1 MPRTIH
7 LMPDFE
13 ASLDRMVESGR
24 YGETAGDVLM
34 YAIAA
39 LEDQEAIRE
48 AREARLRAQLE
59 EGLADIREGRTVPA
73 EQVFRDLRQKIIGRA
88 AEGRDAAE

>member
-7 LMPDFE
+7 LLPDFE
-13 ASLDRMVESGR
+13 ASLDRMIASGR

-48 AREARLRAQLE
+48 AREKRLMALLE
-59 EGLADIREGRTVPA
+59 EGLADIDAGRTHGVDEVFA
-73 EQVFRDLRQKIIGRA
+73 ELDQIIA
-88 AEGRDAAE
+88 SHSQARDAAE